1 MYPQTDIKE
10 KLKLLPASP
19 GVYRFINKEGVIIYI
34 GKAKNLRNRVSQYFQ
49 SENTL
54 TPKTR
59 VMVSKISNIEHTVVD
74 SEEDALLLENNL
86 IKKHLPR
93 YNILLKDSKTYP
105 WICIKNEPFPRVYVT
120 RKYIKDGSLYFGPY
134 SSAMHAHNLTE
145 LVSSLYQIRN
155 CKLSL
160 TPENIKSKHYRPCLN
175 YHLGKCNA
183 PCVGYIS
190 SEKYQMQI
198 DSIKALLKGET
209 SQLEKEFRESM
220 RKAAAELKFEEAQK
234 YKEKLDLLEKHYSKS
249 TIVNPSL
256 TNIDV
261 FSLASTDSIAF
272 GNYMRVVNGS
282 IIQSL
287 NLEFKLPIEESL
299 PAIIGTFINEIRSKF
314 GTLSPEILVPVMPE
328 DIFDRKNIH
337 IPLKGDKLKL
347 LELSQKNATMF
358 KLERLKQ
365 EETLRPEEHKTR
377 VLTTLQRDLNM
388 TDLPTHI
395 ECFDNS
401 NIQGRFAVAACVV
414 FKDGHPSKSDYRH
427 FNIKNV
433 VGANDFATMKEVINR
448 RYSRLLA
455 ENGEL
460 PQLIVVD
467 GGRGQLNYAYETLR
481 ELDLHE
487 RIKIIGIAK
496 RLEELIIPGDPN
508 PLFLDKN
515 SSSLR
520 LIMQLRDEAHRFG
533 ITHHRNRR
541 SKGQINSELREIKGI
556 GEKTEELLL
565 KRFGSLKAVRKA
577 SYKEILDVAGKKV
590 AAIITAYFSEL
601 ER

>member
-299 PAIIGTFINEIRSKF
+299 PAIMGTFINEIRSKF
-314 GTLSPEILVPVMPE
+314 GTLSPEILVQVMPE
-328 DIFDRKNIH
+328 DLFDRKNIH

-347 LELSQKNATMF
+347 LELSQKNAIMF

-377 VLTTLQRDLNM
+377 VLTTLQKDLNM

-427 FNIKNV
+427 FNIKYV

>member
-1 MYPQTDIKE
+1 MYPLTDIKE
-10 KLKLLPASP
+10 KLKLLPSLP
-19 GVYRFINKEGVIIYI
+19 GVYRFINKEGVVIYI

-59 VMVSKISNIEHTVVD
+59 VMVSKINNIEHTVVD

-86 IKKHLPR
+86 IKKHQPR

-120 RKYIKDGSLYFGPY
+120 RKYTKDGSQYFGPY

-145 LVSSLYQIRN
+145 LISTLYQIRN

-190 SEKYQMQI
+190 SERYQKQI

-209 SQLEKEFRESM
+209 SQLEKEFREFMKS
-220 RKAAAELKFEEAQK
+220 AAGELKFEEAQK

-261 FSLASTDSIAF
+261 FSLASSDNLAF

-299 PAIIGTFINEIRSKF
+299 SAIISTFIAEIHSKF
-314 GTLSPEILVPVMPE
+314 GRLSPEILVPVMP
-328 DIFDRKNIH
+328 DNLFDSKNIH

-347 LELSQKNATMF
+347 LE
-358 KLERLKQ
+358 
-365 EETLRPEEHKTR
+365 
-377 VLTTLQRDLNM
+377 
-388 TDLPTHI
+388 
-395 ECFDNS
+395 
-401 NIQGRFAVAACVV
+401 
-414 FKDGHPSKSDYRH
+414 
-427 FNIKNV
+427 
-433 VGANDFATMKEVINR
+433 
-448 RYSRLLA
+448 
-455 ENGEL
+455 
-460 PQLIVVD
+460 
-467 GGRGQLNYAYETLR
+467 
-481 ELDLHE
+481 
-487 RIKIIGIAK
+487 
-496 RLEELIIPGDPN
+496 
-508 PLFLDKN
+508 
-515 SSSLR
+515 
-520 LIMQLRDEAHRFG
+520 
-533 ITHHRNRR
+533 
-541 SKGQINSELREIKGI
+541 
-556 GEKTEELLL
+556 
-565 KRFGSLKAVRKA
+565 
-577 SYKEILDVAGKKV
+577 
-590 AAIITAYFSEL
+590 
-601 ER
+601 

>member
-1 MYPQTDIKE
+1 MYPLTDIKE
-10 KLKLLPASP
+10 KLKLLPTSP
-19 GVYRFINKEGVIIYI
+19 GVYRFINKEGIIIYI

-59 VMVSKISNIEHTVVD
+59 VMVSKICNIEHTVVD
-74 SEEDALLLENNL
+74 TEEDALLLENNL
-86 IKKHLPR
+86 IKKHQPR

-145 LVSSLYQIRN
+145 LVSTLYQIRN

-160 TPENIKSKHYRPCLN
+160 TQENIKSKHYRPCLN
-175 YHLGKCNA
+175 YHLGKCKA

-190 SEKYQMQI
+190 SEKYQKQI
-198 DSIKALLKGET
+198 DSITALLKGDT
-209 SQLEKEFRESM
+209 SQLEKEFRDSM
-220 RKAAAELKFEEAQK
+220 RKAAAELKFEEAQR

-261 FSLASTDSIAF
+261 FSLESTDNIAF

-299 PAIIGTFINEIRSKF
+299 STIMGTFINEIHSKF
-314 GTLSPEILVPVMPE
+314 GSLSPEILVQVMPD
-328 DIFDRKNIH
+328 DIFDKKSIH
-337 IPLKGDKLKL
+337 IPLKGDKMKL

-358 KLERLKQ
+358 KIERLKQ
-365 EETLRPEEHKTR
+365 EETLRPEEHKAR
-377 VLTTLQRDLNM
+377 VLSTLQKDLNM
-388 TDLPTHI
+388 NKLPYHI

-467 GGRGQLNYAYETLR
+467 GGRGQLNYAYDTLR
-481 ELDLHE
+481 ELGLHE

-496 RLEELIIPGDPN
+496 RLEELIIPGDPH

-515 SSSLR
+515 SASLR

-565 KRFGSLKAVRKA
+565 KKFGSLKALRNA
-577 SYKEILDVAGKKV
+577 TYQDISDVAGKKV
-590 AAIITAYFSEL
+590 AEIITTYFSE
-601 ER
+601 RQR

>member
-10 KLKLLPASP
+10 KLKILPTSP

-105 WICIKNEPFPRVYVT
+105 WICIRNEPFPRVYVT

-209 SQLEKEFRESM
+209 SQLEREFRESM

-234 YKEKLDLLEKHYSKS
+234 YKEKLGLLEKHYSKS

-272 GNYMRVVNGS
+272 GNYMRVINGS

-328 DIFDRKNIH
+328 D
-337 IPLKGDKLKL
+337 
-347 LELSQKNATMF
+347 
-358 KLERLKQ
+358 
-365 EETLRPEEHKTR
+365 
-377 VLTTLQRDLNM
+377 
-388 TDLPTHI
+388 
-395 ECFDNS
+395 
-401 NIQGRFAVAACVV
+401 
-414 FKDGHPSKSDYRH
+414 
-427 FNIKNV
+427 
-433 VGANDFATMKEVINR
+433 
-448 RYSRLLA
+448 
-455 ENGEL
+455 
-460 PQLIVVD
+460 
-467 GGRGQLNYAYETLR
+467 
-481 ELDLHE
+481 
-487 RIKIIGIAK
+487 
-496 RLEELIIPGDPN
+496 
-508 PLFLDKN
+508 
-515 SSSLR
+515 
-520 LIMQLRDEAHRFG
+520 
-533 ITHHRNRR
+533 
-541 SKGQINSELREIKGI
+541 
-556 GEKTEELLL
+556 
-565 KRFGSLKAVRKA
+565 
-577 SYKEILDVAGKKV
+577 
-590 AAIITAYFSEL
+590 
-601 ER
+601 